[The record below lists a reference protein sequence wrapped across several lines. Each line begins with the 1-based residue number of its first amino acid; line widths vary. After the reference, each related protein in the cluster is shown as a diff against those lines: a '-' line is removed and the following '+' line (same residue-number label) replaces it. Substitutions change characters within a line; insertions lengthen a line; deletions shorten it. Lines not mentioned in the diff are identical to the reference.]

1 MQKRNAK
8 TNLSSFSA
16 NDHVSSFNHVY
27 ILDLVYFIFDRT
39 VFYGQYKCSGPGA
52 VTKGR
57 VKWSK
62 ELTSKQARPFSSI
75 SFIDGKDWL

>member
-1 MQKRNAK
+1 MLVPN
-8 TNLSSFSA
+8 S
-16 NDHVSSFNHVY
+16 DVS
-27 ILDLVYFIFDRT
+27 FDRT

-52 VTKGR
+52 VTKER

-62 ELTSKQARPFSSI
+62 ELTSKQARPFSTI